1 MRVAVVIVNWNSGAL
16 LARTLESLRH
26 QHRPADHIIVV
37 DNASSDDSLERAA
50 PHLDAVEV
58 LRLTSN
64 VGFASANNAAAR
76 SARAYDALAL
86 LNPDAEA
93 EPGWLAA
100 LVEAADRYPD
110 AASFASQIRFA
121 AAPDVLDGA
130 GDSYHA
136 SGRAWRNGYGVAAS
150 SWPVQDDEVFA
161 ACGAAALYRRAAF
174 EEAGG
179 FDERYFC
186 YFEDVDLGFRLRLRG
201 YGCMYVHRAVV
212 RHVSAAV
219 AGDKSDFAIYHG
231 QRNAV
236 WTFVKNMPRPLC
248 WMYLPQHLALNAA
261 ALGYYTAKGK
271 GKVVFKAKIDALRGL
286 RPMLQARRDV
296 QSDRT
301 IDPRRLRQLFAH
313 GLLRPYAEGWATD
326 RFRGW

>member
-1 MRVAVVIVNWNSGAL
+1 VRVAVLIVNWNSGGL
-16 LARTLESLRH
+16 LARTLESLGR
-26 QHRPADHIIVV
+26 QDRPADHIIVV
-37 DNASSDDSLERAA
+37 DNDSSDDSLEQAA
-50 PHLDAVEV
+50 PHLGAVEV

-64 VGFASANNAAAR
+64 VGFASANNAG
-76 SARAYDALAL
+76 ARAAQAFDALAL

-100 LVEAADRYPD
+100 LIDAADRYPD

-136 SGRAWRNGYGVAAS
+136 SGRAWRNGYGVSAS
-150 SWPVQDDEVFA
+150 NWPAQDGDVFA
-161 ACGAAALYRRAAF
+161 ACAAAALYRRAAF
-174 EEAGG
+174 ERAGG
-179 FDERYFC
+179 FDDRYFC
-186 YFEDVDLGFRLRLRG
+186 YFEDVDLGFRLRLHG
-201 YGCMYVHRAVV
+201 YGCVYVHQAVV
-212 RHVSAAV
+212 RHVSSAV

-236 WTFVKNMPRPLC
+236 WTFVKNMPRPLF
-248 WMYLPQHLALNAA
+248 WMYLPQHLALNAV

-286 RPMLQARRDV
+286 RSMLKTRRSV
-296 QSDRT
+296 QSDRAV
-301 IDPRRLRQLFAH
+301 DPRRLRQLFAR
-313 GLLRPYAEGWATD
+313 GLLRPYTEGYATD